1 MCGYMKNRLYNI
13 MSDVEELMK
22 QIEDIK
28 NVLEIQSEV
37 FRGDNQPA
45 RVKSVLNVQIRL
57 LEGTQ
62 EASRSLRDKV
72 DDTILDVVHNRI

>member
-1 MCGYMKNRLYNI
+1 

-37 FRGDNQPA
+37 FHGDNQPA
-45 RVKSVLNVQIRL
+45 RIKSVLNVQIRL
-57 LEGTQ
+57 LESTQ

-72 DDTILDVVHNRI
+72 DDTILDMVHNRL

>member
-1 MCGYMKNRLYNI
+1 MKNRLYNI

-45 RVKSVLNVQIRL
+45 RIKSVLNVQIRL

-72 DDTILDVVHNRI
+72 DDTILDVVHNRL

>member
-1 MCGYMKNRLYNI
+1 MCGRMKNRLYNI

-45 RVKSVLNVQIRL
+45 RLKSVLNVQIRL

-72 DDTILDVVHNRI
+72 DDTILDVVHNRL